1 MRIEKWFN
9 RLGVWGTT
17 LFLTAG
23 AILLSLVIG
32 LLIRAFLPQNA
43 SLFIAPIVI
52 ALTLVTPLAYLVS
65 AFWFHIDNADVD
77 LSRKDAQIAYL
88 TKIVSEKDGSEKD
101 QLIRDLNSFAKTVA
115 HDLKTPLTT
124 ILGFSSML
132 ADHQA
137 QLPPEQ
143 QKEALQTIVR
153 TSLKMN
159 NIIQELML
167 LAAVRQDTVKTGPM
181 LMSSSINQAIQ
192 RLQDMTASYQAQI
205 QVPDT
210 SAWPKVIG
218 YAAWVEEVWINY
230 IGNAIKYGGQ
240 PPKVELGAEP
250 NYKKAPSGRSMARF
264 WVRDNGIGIA
274 PEDQTR
280 LFSEF
285 TRLDQV
291 RAEGHGLGLSIV
303 ARVIEKLG
311 GEVGVESAPGQGS
324 LFYFTLPMVMVEPS
338 TRVRPQNPWGKKHA

>member
-1 MRIEKWFN
+1 MRIEKWLN

-23 AILLSLVIG
+23 AVLLSVLMG
-32 LLIRAFLPQNA
+32 LLVHA
-43 SLFIAPIVI
+43 IAPQELGTLIT
-52 ALTLVTPLAYLVS
+52 ALAVSLALVTPLAYLVS
-65 AFWFHIDNADVD
+65 AFWFHIDSADVD

-88 TKIVSEKDGSEKD
+88 NRIVTDKDGSEKD
-101 QLIRDLNSFAKTVA
+101 QLIRDLNSFAQTVA

-167 LAAVRQDTVKTGPM
+167 LAAVRQETVKTGPM
-181 LMSSSINQAIQ
+181 LMNASITQAIQ
-192 RLQDMTASYQAQI
+192 RLQDMTTSYQAEIQI
-205 QVPDT
+205 PDT
-210 SAWPKVIG
+210 ANWPKVIG
-218 YAAWVEEVWINY
+218 YAPWVEEVWINY
-230 IGNAIKYGGQ
+230 IGNGIKYGGK
-240 PPKVELGAEP
+240 PPRLEIGADID
-250 NYKKAPSGRSMARF
+250 YKKAASGRSMARF
-264 WVRDNGIGIA
+264 WVRDNGAGIA
-274 PEDQTR
+274 PEDQAR
-280 LFSEF
+280 LFTEF

-311 GEVGVESAPGQGS
+311 GEVGVESAPEQGS

-338 TRVRPQNPWGKKHA
+338 TRVRPQNPWNKK